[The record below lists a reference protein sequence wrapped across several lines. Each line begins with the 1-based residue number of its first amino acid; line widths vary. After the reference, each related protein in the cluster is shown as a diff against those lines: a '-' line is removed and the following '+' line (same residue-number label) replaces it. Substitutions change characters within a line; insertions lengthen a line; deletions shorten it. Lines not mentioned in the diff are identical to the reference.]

1 MNKTLPTLLLS
12 LASSCAFA
20 TTSLPDTLH
29 TELKYWWDFET
40 SEQPVDYS
48 TGNPVSKANEWE
60 ADFGWEKNT
69 GYGQLGNN
77 KANGDLQH
85 PWKSSD
91 INDHQGEP
99 EPNPTE
105 GFNLKIDQFTISFD
119 IKDLSSDIDGSIFSI
134 YTNDPNVTNN
144 TLSLKKAEGDNT
156 KLTLGLSGGNQGG
169 NITTNYDPTAWTN
182 FTITC
187 TSNQITFY
195 KDGQVIDTIAAVVG
209 SNSITGIQF
218 GKDWGWANQN
228 PDQAVDKHF
237 INSAKLDNI
246 GIWNKALSTD
256 EVKELNG
263 LPTNSAVPEPTTAT
277 LSLLGLASLL
287 MRRRRRA

>member
-29 TELKYWWDFET
+29 TELKYWWDFEKN
-40 SEQPVDYS
+40 EQPVDYS

-77 KANGDLQH
+77 KADGDQQH

-99 EPNPTE
+99 EPNPKE
-105 GFNLKIDQFTISFD
+105 GFDLKVDQFTISFD

-134 YTNDPNVTNN
+134 YTDDPSITNN
-144 TLSLKKAEGDNT
+144 TLSLKKTEGDNT
-156 KLTLGLSGGNQGG
+156 KLTLGFGGGSQGG
-169 NITTNYDPTAWTN
+169 NITTNYVPTAWTN

-195 KDGQVIDTIAAVVG
+195 KDGQIINTIAAEVG
-209 SNSITGIQF
+209 SKAITVIQF
-218 GKDWGWANQN
+218 GKDWGASTSNTQN
-228 PDQAVDKHF
+228 F
-237 INSAKLDNI
+237 IDSAKLDNI

-256 EVKELNG
+256 EV
-263 LPTNSAVPEPTTAT
+263 
-277 LSLLGLASLL
+277 
-287 MRRRRRA
+287 

>member
-1 MNKTLPTLLLS
+1 MIIMNKTLPTLLLS

-29 TELKYWWDFET
+29 TELKYWWDFEKNGD
-40 SEQPVDYS
+40 PVDYS
-48 TGNPVSKANEWE
+48 TTPSTDKPATWNAP
-60 ADFGWEKNT
+60 FGWEAPTANET
-69 GYGQLGNN
+69 GYGKLGNTT
-77 KANGDLQH
+77 KDPNGVPHDGNSQY
-85 PWKSSD
+85 PWLGA
-91 INDHQGEP
+91 GESL
-99 EPNPTE
+99 
-105 GFNLKIDQFTISFD
+105 NLKVDQFTISFD

-134 YTNDPNVTNN
+134 YTDDPSITNN
-144 TLSLKKAEGDNT
+144 TLSLKKTEGDNT
-156 KLTLGLSGGNQGG
+156 KLTLGFGGGSQGG
-169 NITTNYDPTAWTN
+169 NITTNYVPTAWTN

-195 KDGQVIDTIAAVVG
+195 KDGQIINTIAAEVG
-209 SNSITGIQF
+209 SKAITGIQF
-218 GKDWGWANQN
+218 GKDWGASTSNTQN
-228 PDQAVDKHF
+228 F
-237 INSAKLDNI
+237 IDSAKLDNI